1 MGGSALTAR
10 SGISLSGCVLMQTS
24 GSCMFLE
31 TSNRCSEPSGNG
43 YDASFPQRHCSCCI
57 VQVQI
62 FPSGGK
68 LVGAEQGTESG
79 QQQ

>member
-1 MGGSALTAR
+1 
-10 SGISLSGCVLMQTS
+10 
-24 GSCMFLE
+24 MFLE
-31 TSNRCSEPSGNG
+31 TSDRCSEPSGNG
-43 YDASFPQRHCSCCI
+43 YDAFPRRHCSCCI

-62 FPSGGK
+62 VPSSGK